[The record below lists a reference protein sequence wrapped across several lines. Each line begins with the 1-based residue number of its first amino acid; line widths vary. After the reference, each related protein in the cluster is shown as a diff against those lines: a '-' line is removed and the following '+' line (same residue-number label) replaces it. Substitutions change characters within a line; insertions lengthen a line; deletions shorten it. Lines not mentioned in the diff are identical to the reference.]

1 MSEINE
7 AQETP
12 LKDVLVETMKATL
25 EADAEVAKRYYETL
39 QQYAFENDES
49 DQVKMAHFEVPNAD
63 GIMQEISIPQLALMP
78 IPILQV
84 SEATFDLKLEM
95 QIADSNEQVSMQNGD
110 ESLKIERTSSIILQN
125 RQLKRQPLQ
134 QTKLRRSKFYVSFPK
149 ATVLHNMNSHGGAS
163 APGIAMTEEQLEEQ
177 RRQQMNSMGNLKVTV
192 KMQQSDLPAGVSTL
206 LQTIANGLQIKT
218 KK

>member
-1 MSEINE
+1 MSDINE

-39 QQYAFENDES
+39 EQYAFENGES
-49 DQVKMAHFEVPNAD
+49 DQVKMAHFEVPNAN

-84 SEATFDLKLEM
+84 SEATFDLQLEM
-95 QIADSNEQVSMQNGD
+95 QIADSNEQVSMQNED
-110 ESLKIERTSSIILQN
+110 EPLNPQKISSMISKD

-134 QTKLRRSKFYVSFPK
+134 QTKLQRSKFYVSFPK
-149 ATVLHNMNSHGGAS
+149 AAVPHTMNPNGGAS

-177 RRQQMNSMGNLKVTV
+177 RRQKMNSAGNLKVTI

-206 LQTIANGLQIKT
+206 LQTIANGMQIKT